1 MKNQT
6 PCIKIT
12 DEHTT
17 LVTADT
23 IIWLIFQPL
32 ARNSSQYLYNYN
44 HNIFPLLSGSYEDL
58 WSSGWPNYD
67 KLLKLW
73 QYERRKYR
81 KAVTRAR
88 NNDHDQLRRYSM
100 DCSYSWAVAYCCLR
114 ICCSLLQLPL
124 YSSRGIVSL
133 DRVYW
138 ATMEWMA
145 IISAMNVHPSLG
157 MFILLYLYPLHL
169 KLSL

>member
-1 MKNQT
+1 MV
-6 PCIKIT
+6 

-17 LVTADT
+17 SVTTDT

-44 HNIFPLLSGSYEDL
+44 HNIFTLLSGSHEDL
-58 WSSGWPNYD
+58 WSSGYHNYV
-67 KLLKLW
+67 KLLQPW
-73 QYERRKYR
+73 QDGSRKYR

-88 NNDHDQLRRYSM
+88 NDDHDQLRRYIV
-100 DCSYSWAVAYCCLR
+100 DFSYFWAATHCCLR

-124 YSSRGIVSL
+124 YSLRGTISL
-133 DRVYW
+133 DRVLW
-138 ATMEWMA
+138 ETKEWMG

-157 MFILLYLYPLHL
+157 MFSSLHLYPLHL